1 MPSGLME
8 GRQCAGVE
16 DTHCNLQGRSGLSGP
31 GVGWRN
37 PKSCNMKVFNIF
49 PLSLHNGKYL
59 KPGFLETPLCGLKIK
74 LKTQKITKKHLVSL
88 LGFWNWKAQGFK
100 GLVKN
105 NEAFCL
111 V

>member
-1 MPSGLME
+1 MQVLKTHSVIFRDGLARL
-8 GRQCAGVE
+8 G
-16 DTHCNLQGRSGLSGP
+16 QGGG
-31 GVGWRN
+31 N
-37 PKSCNMKVFNIF
+37 PKSCDLKVFNIF

-74 LKTQKITKKHLVSL
+74 FKKQKTTEKHLVSL
-88 LGFWNWKAQGFK
+88 PGFWNWKAQGFK